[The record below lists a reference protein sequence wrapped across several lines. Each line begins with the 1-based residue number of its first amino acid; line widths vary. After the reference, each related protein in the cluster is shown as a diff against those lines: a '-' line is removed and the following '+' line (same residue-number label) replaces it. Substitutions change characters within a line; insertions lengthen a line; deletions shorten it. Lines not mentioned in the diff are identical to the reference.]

1 MNNYEGL
8 FILKPDLKE
17 EDAKN
22 LTKAIAETITKNGGS
37 IKKEENWGKKQLA
50 YAVKKFK
57 DGLYYKVDFD
67 IKPDSI
73 LKIESVY
80 KLNLDILR
88 AMITRKWHTAHQEIA
103 MASLNKVLLIGN
115 LTRDPELRYVPSG
128 TAVATFT
135 LAVNRFYTSQ
145 AGEKK
150 EETSF
155 IRIVVWG
162 RRAEVC
168 GEYLSKGSPVFVEG
182 RLQSRNWE
190 AQDGQKR
197 STIEVIADN
206 IQFLRS
212 AGDKGQQESAGKGS
226 AQQAPEEIDSINL
239 NEDIGPAADNNSAKG
254 NGKDNKTEEV
264 PF

>member
-1 MNNYEGL
+1 
-8 FILKPDLKE
+8 
-17 EDAKN
+17 
-22 LTKAIAETITKNGGS
+22 
-37 IKKEENWGKKQLA
+37 
-50 YAVKKFK
+50 
-57 DGLYYKVDFD
+57 
-67 IKPDSI
+67 
-73 LKIESVY
+73 
-80 KLNLDILR
+80 
-88 AMITRKWHTAHQEIA
+88 
-103 MASLNKVLLIGN
+103 MASFNKVLLMGN

-135 LAVNRFYTSQ
+135 VAVNRVYTSQ

-150 EETSF
+150 EEVSF

-182 RLQSRNWE
+182 RLQSRSWE

-206 IQFLRS
+206 VQFLRGTG
-212 AGDKGQQESAGKGS
+212 AGAK
-226 AQQAPEEIDSINL
+226 APEGSSKEDVAAQDVATINL
-239 NEDIGPAADNNSAKG
+239 NEELSPLPDQGSGAKSAG
-254 NGKDNKTEEV
+254 NKAGSSDEP

>member
-1 MNNYEGL
+1 
-8 FILKPDLKE
+8 
-17 EDAKN
+17 
-22 LTKAIAETITKNGGS
+22 
-37 IKKEENWGKKQLA
+37 
-50 YAVKKFK
+50 
-57 DGLYYKVDFD
+57 
-67 IKPDSI
+67 
-73 LKIESVY
+73 
-80 KLNLDILR
+80 
-88 AMITRKWHTAHQEIA
+88 
-103 MASLNKVLLIGN
+103 MAANLNKVLLIGN

-135 LAVNRFYTSQ
+135 LAVNRVYKAQ
-145 AGEKK
+145 DGEKK

-197 STIEVIADN
+197 STTEVIADN
-206 IQFLRS
+206 VQFLRGS
-212 AGDKGQQESAGKGS
+212 GAAGEKPGAASQKSE
-226 AQQAPEEIDSINL
+226 APEEQIESINL
-239 NEDIGPAADNNSAKG
+239 NDIGPGPDTGTKQNKNNPQ
-254 NGKDNKTEEV
+254 EEV